1 LPKVFELAAEQNYLR
16 RMTVL
21 FQINF
26 LMSATLNNK
35 SEMEDIAD
43 RCVSTVCNM
52 HKDEVANVKFNV
64 AKTLGSMTSLISKK
78 NHGTVK
84 SALESLSKDSDI
96 DVSFFANEALEKMA
110 KL

>member
-1 LPKVFELAAEQNYLR
+1 
-16 RMTVL
+16 
-21 FQINF
+21 
-26 LMSATLNNK
+26 
-35 SEMEDIAD
+35 
-43 RCVSTVCNM
+43 M

-64 AKTLGSMTSLISKK
+64 AKTLGSMTSLLRVSFPPWFQFELNESRLIIDCLRTVRNLVKISKK